1 MVTPRGRVSPTLGA
15 WRSRRSA
22 WGRDLRPGD
31 RAIDVYVH
39 KLRAKLETALPGRR
53 FIHTHVGLGYRFS
66 PEPSHAFHKSTTAR

>member
-22 WGRDLRPGD
+22 WGRELRP
-31 RAIDVYVH
+31 
-39 KLRAKLETALPGRR
+39 LETALRGRR